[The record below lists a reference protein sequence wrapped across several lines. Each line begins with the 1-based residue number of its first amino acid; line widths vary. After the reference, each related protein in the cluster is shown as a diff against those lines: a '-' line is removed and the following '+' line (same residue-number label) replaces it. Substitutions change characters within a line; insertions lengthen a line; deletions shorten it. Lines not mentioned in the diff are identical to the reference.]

1 MIYNSKSYTND
12 FFRAFL
18 SLEFGGVA
26 IKVPVF
32 INFFGINQPLSQKP
46 QQSTPQTLYVLYSSF
61 MELSEKYRFCYVDM
75 CGFLDTD

>member
-1 MIYNSKSYTND
+1 MLTND

-32 INFFGINQPLSQKP
+32 INFFGINQPLSQNRNSPHPKP
-46 QQSTPQTLYVLYSSF
+46 YMFCKALLWSF
-61 MELSEKYRFCYVDM
+61 QKNI
-75 CGFLDTD
+75 GFAMWICAFF